1 MNEEKVKKGLALFF
15 DGLEIDDP
23 LFDPA
28 ISTDCV
34 LEEWRDDFL
43 VGYAQNPADILTGE
57 SFSGH
62 DQMVLMT
69 DIPFVSFCIHHFVPI
84 HGVAHVAYIP
94 GEKVTGLSRLI
105 KLVNCYARRLQI
117 QERMTEQITSAL
129 MTHLAP
135 KGAACYLKADQ
146 FCVIARGVKTEA
158 KTITTSFRGIF
169 EEDNLFRRDFME
181 LCR

>member
-1 MNEEKVKKGLALFF
+1 MNEEKIKNGLALFF

-23 LFDPA
+23 MFDPA

-43 VGYAQNPADILTGE
+43 TGYTQNPADILTGE
-57 SFSGH
+57 PFSGRN
-62 DQMVLMT
+62 QLMLMT

-94 GEKVTGLSRLI
+94 DEKVTGLSRLV

-117 QERMTEQITSAL
+117 QERLTEEIAAAITEAI
-129 MTHLAP
+129 HP
-135 KGAACYLKADQ
+135 KG
-146 FCVIARGVKTEA
+146 VGVVCEGLNATNA
-158 KTITTSFRGIF
+158 
-169 EEDNLFRRDFME
+169 
-181 LCR
+181 